1 MVATVR
7 TTSSVVAMPTSA
19 LANWAR
25 MGANGM
31 PAHRAAT
38 QNPTLI
44 SSGNGRGDRQQIAD
58 EQEPG

>member
-7 TTSSVVAMPTSA
+7 TTSSVVAMLTSA
-19 LANWAR
+19 LAIRAR
-25 MGANGM
+25 IGAKGM

-44 SSGNGRGDRQQIAD
+44 SGGMD
-58 EQEPG
+58 EAIVSR